1 MLDSYTYPGT
11 NVLRNVLGIQDRQML
26 DDAEADYVS
35 LRLRELAENPLEGDY
50 DVEHLTEMHKYI
62 FQDIYEWA
70 GKIRTINMEKEEPA
84 LGGLSIEYSDKTKIE
99 NDLSEALKRMV
110 SRSWADLSLDDK
122 VKCFS
127 EDLAAVWKIHGFREG
142 NTRLAVTFCCQFI
155 EAQGIPIDRTIF
167 EKHSTYVR
175 TALVAYSAVFHDLGD
190 LSKKEYLERIIRDSL
205 DRVATLDNDKQ
216 EKAEKIT

>member
-1 MLDSYTYPGT
+1 MLDPYLYPGT
-11 NVLRNVLGIQDRQML
+11 DILKNVLGIKDKQML

-50 DVEHLTEMHKYI
+50 DFNHLAEMHRYM
-62 FQDIYEWA
+62 FQDIYAWA
-70 GKIRTINMEKEEPA
+70 GKIRVINIETEEPA

-99 NDLSEALKRMV
+99 SHLSEALNKMV
-110 SRSWADLSLDDK
+110 SRSWVNMSLEDR

-127 EDLAAVWKIHGFREG
+127 EDLAAVWKTHGFREG

-167 EKHSTYVR
+167 EKNGVYVR

-190 LSKKEYLERIIRDSL
+190 LSKKEYLERIFRDSL
-205 DRVATLDNDKQ
+205 KLAMISGRNK
-216 EKAEKIT
+216 

>member
-1 MLDSYTYPGT
+1 MLDPYVYPGT
-11 NVLRNVLGIQDRQML
+11 NILKNVLGIQDRQTL

-50 DVEHLTEMHKYI
+50 GIDHLAEMHKYI

-84 LGGLSIEYSDKTKIE
+84 LGGLSIEYSDKTKIKD
-99 NDLSEALKRMV
+99 DLSDALKKMV
-110 SRSWADLSLDDK
+110 SRSWVNLSLDDK

-127 EDLAAVWKIHGFREG
+127 EDLAAIWKVHGFREG

-205 DRVATLDNDKQ
+205 ERAQASGK
-216 EKAEKIT
+216 E

>member
-1 MLDSYTYPGT
+1 MLDPYLYPGT
-11 NVLRNVLGIQDRQML
+11 DILKNVLGIKDKQML

-50 DVEHLTEMHKYI
+50 DFNHLAEMHRYM
-62 FQDIYEWA
+62 FQDIYAWA
-70 GKIRTINMEKEEPA
+70 GKIRVINIEKEEPA

-99 NDLSEALKRMV
+99 SHLSEALNKMV
-110 SRSWADLSLDDK
+110 SRSWVNMSLEDR

-127 EDLAAVWKIHGFREG
+127 EDLAAVWKTHGFREG

-167 EKHSTYVR
+167 EKNGVYVR

-190 LSKKEYLERIIRDSL
+190 LSKKEYLERIFRDSL
-205 DRVATLDNDKQ
+205 KLAMISGRNK
-216 EKAEKIT
+216 

>member
-1 MLDSYTYPGT
+1 MLDPYLYPGT
-11 NVLRNVLGIQDRQML
+11 DILKNVLGIKDKQML

-50 DVEHLTEMHKYI
+50 DFNHLAEMHRYM
-62 FQDIYEWA
+62 FQDIYAWA
-70 GKIRTINMEKEEPA
+70 GKIRVINIEKEEPA

-99 NDLSEALKRMV
+99 SHLSEALNKMV
-110 SRSWADLSLDDK
+110 SRSWVNMSLEDR

-127 EDLAAVWKIHGFREG
+127 EDLAAVWKTHGFREG

-167 EKHSTYVR
+167 EKNGVYVR

-190 LSKKEYLERIIRDSL
+190 LSKKEYLERIFKIGRASCRE
-205 DRVATLDNDKQ
+205 RV
-216 EKAEKIT
+216 

>member
-1 MLDSYTYPGT
+1 MLDPYVYPGT
-11 NVLRNVLGIQDRQML
+11 NILKNVLGIQDQQML

-50 DVEHLTEMHKYI
+50 DVDHLTKMHKYI

-70 GKIRTINMEKEEPA
+70 GKIRTINIEKEEPA

-99 NDLSEALKRMV
+99 TDLSGILNNMV
-110 SRSWADLSLDDK
+110 SRFWDGLSLDDRI
-122 VKCFS
+122 KCFS
-127 EDLAAVWKIHGFREG
+127 EDLAAVWKVHGFREG

-175 TALVAYSAVFHDLGD
+175 TALVAYSAVFHDIGD

-205 DRVATLDNDKQ
+205 ERAITLDK
-216 EKAEKIT
+216 K

>member
-1 MLDSYTYPGT
+1 MLDPYLYPGT
-11 NVLRNVLGIQDRQML
+11 DILKNVLGIQDKQML

-50 DVEHLTEMHKYI
+50 DFNHLAEMHRYM
-62 FQDIYEWA
+62 FQDIYAWA
-70 GKIRTINMEKEEPA
+70 GKIRVINIEKEEPA

-99 NDLSEALKRMV
+99 SDLSEALNR
-110 SRSWADLSLDDK
+110 A
-122 VKCFS
+122 KCFS
-127 EDLAAVWKIHGFREG
+127 EDLAAVWKTHGFREG

-167 EKHSTYVR
+167 EKNSVYVR

-205 DRVATLDNDKQ
+205 KLAMISGRNK
-216 EKAEKIT
+216 